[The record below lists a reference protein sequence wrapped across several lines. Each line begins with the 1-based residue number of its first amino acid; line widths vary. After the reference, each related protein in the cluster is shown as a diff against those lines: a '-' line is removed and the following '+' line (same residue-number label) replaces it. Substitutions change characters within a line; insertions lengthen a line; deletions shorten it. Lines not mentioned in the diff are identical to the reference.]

1 MNTMT
6 FKYRF
11 AKLGVDHRLLEEVSC
26 TMATI
31 HHSVKKI
38 DLQAAGISEYNQR
51 YISNKLKHP
60 SFDWSINCYMLSWL
74 LSHLAIPRE
83 KSVLVDY
90 GGGSGFTSFL
100 AKALGIGTVIYL
112 DVYDVSCGDAEKLG
126 KLIGLGADHYIHGE
140 LPDLLAYLSDVRLSC
155 DVFASHDCIE
165 HVYDIESFM
174 RGLREIPSRH
184 LAVWLSSSAN
194 ALRKKTR
201 RTLMKAQMKS
211 EYESRNCEWG
221 HKERD
226 SLRSFLSVRK
236 KMVRGGAPSL
246 GTHDVEVLAQRTRGM
261 RQDDILGVAREYMRS
276 GRLPE
281 SPKHLTNTCD
291 PYTGNWCEQLM
302 DPFWLCRI
310 LQDAGFTANVMPG
323 YWDPGGKPKWKAFL
337 KDIVN
342 FSISILGPRGL
353 RFAPYYILCGMVP
366 KETREASLPI
376 GRCGLKRISN
386 PRGQ

>member
-1 MNTMT
+1 MNTRN

-11 AKLGVDHRLLEEVSC
+11 AKLGIDRSLLEEVSC

-31 HHSVKKI
+31 HHSVKNI
-38 DLQAAGISEYNQR
+38 DLQAVGISEYNQR
-51 YISNKLKHP
+51 YISNKLRHP

-74 LSHLAIPRE
+74 LSKLTIPRE

-112 DVYDVSCGDAEKLG
+112 DVYDVSCRDAEKLG
-126 KLIGLGADHYIHGE
+126 KEVGFGADHYVHGE
-140 LPDLLAYLSDVRLSC
+140 LSDLLAYLTDARLSC
-155 DVFASHDCIE
+155 DMFASHDCIE
-165 HVYDIESFM
+165 HVYDIEKFM
-174 RGLREIPSRH
+174 RGLRDISSKH
-184 LAVWLSSSAN
+184 LAIWLSSSAN
-194 ALRKKTR
+194 SLRKKTR
-201 RTLMKAQMKS
+201 RTLMNAQMKF
-211 EYESRNCEWG
+211 ENEGRNREWG

-226 SLRSFLSVRK
+226 LLQSYLSVRK
-236 KMVRGGAPSL
+236 KMIRDGAPGL
-246 GTHDVEVLAQRTRGM
+246 GINDVEVLAQRTRGM
-261 RQDDILGVAREYMRS
+261 CQDDILRVVREYVRS

-281 SPKHLTNTCD
+281 SPKHPTNTCD

-342 FSISILGPRGL
+342 FSISILGSRSL
-353 RFAPYYILCGMVP
+353 RFAPYYILCG
-366 KETREASLPI
+366 
-376 GRCGLKRISN
+376 LKKTSN